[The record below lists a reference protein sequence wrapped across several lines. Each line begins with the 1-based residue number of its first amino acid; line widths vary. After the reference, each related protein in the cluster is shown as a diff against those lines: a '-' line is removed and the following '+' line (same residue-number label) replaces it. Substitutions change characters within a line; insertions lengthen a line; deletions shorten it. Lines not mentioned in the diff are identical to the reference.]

1 MNKYIDSKI
10 SLLVSL
16 YPKQSEITC
25 VCVSSPVTIFPTVL
39 NGACNNFIVFK
50 ERTYE
55 GRKQFTSMKVAKTY
69 ELLMNSNEDSII
81 LQ

>member
-1 MNKYIDSKI
+1 MKLPVFVYHLQ
-10 SLLVSL
+10 LLYFQQFL
-16 YPKQSEITC
+16 MQEQEQRE
-25 VCVSSPVTIFPTVL
+25 